1 MVSSNSDE
9 LANLTIAQLCL
20 GRGGR
25 VSDMTNVVENTPT
38 GVTFIRPLRDIS
50 SEEIAVALRLE
61 DSERYILL
69 PHLMAPLS
77 SFSYAFEA
85 SSKGSVQQCTSQF
98 VGHLFDEGF
107 KGTAPNILGA
117 ASKIHLRDGPST
129 CSLCEYSFSGEGTL
143 CYACSNVMKDL
154 SSPGLLKL

>member
-20 GRGGR
+20 GRGEFIFMSVGFSHNAIRECFDSFCEFVMVPRVDSWRYFFVRVFKFYFTGGR

-69 PHLMAPLS
+69 PHLMVS
-77 SFSYAFEA
+77 RIME
-85 SSKGSVQQCTSQF
+85 
-98 VGHLFDEGF
+98 
-107 KGTAPNILGA
+107 
-117 ASKIHLRDGPST
+117 
-129 CSLCEYSFSGEGTL
+129 
-143 CYACSNVMKDL
+143 
-154 SSPGLLKL
+154 